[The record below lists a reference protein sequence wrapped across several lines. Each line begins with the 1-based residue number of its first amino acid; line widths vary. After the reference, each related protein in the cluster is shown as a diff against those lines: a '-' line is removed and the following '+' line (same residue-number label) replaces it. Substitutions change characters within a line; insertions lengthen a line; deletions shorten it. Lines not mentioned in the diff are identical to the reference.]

1 MDPLR
6 SLYAMGDDFSK
17 LRSPRPKA
25 TMSGVLGPAGA
36 STADVLSPAGAAAS
50 GASTSSSAVQSA
62 FQELVAKSPVPKVL
76 MERLRPASGASPFN
90 AGLSASMPPPPPP
103 ATASSPAASRAAIG
117 SRGEPSG
124 AQPNGAARLTTPGS
138 GGGRTAAALSALSAD
153 NCAPAAPVPAA
164 SGATSKD
171 AARNAGASGNAAAL
185 EPASATTAEAAASGS
200 RSAKPATHLKEWYLR
215 RLGRTEAGETLLA
228 VEGLRCDPHA
238 GASANK
244 PWHSTAIVV
253 RVSARDLRTSSGSQ
267 YVLDGPMRSSPPA
280 SAGLSPELIQAFAQ
294 GFPTDWR
301 DYLAPSRF
309 RKRSVGATA
318 VAPAS
323 LQAQRQDSEQQP
335 SPSAPQDKQPT
346 PPSTLQ
352 PMSMEGTQSS
362 AIKCNQDTS
371 VSMEGTPERR
381 SNPTSDA
388 AAFVSPILL
397 WFSWLC

>member
-138 GGGRTAAALSALSAD
+138 GGGRTPAAFSALSAD
-153 NCAPAAPVPAA
+153 NCAPAAPAPAA
-164 SGATSKD
+164 NGAMSTD
-171 AARNAGASGNAAAL
+171 AARSAGATGNAAAL
-185 EPASATTAEAAASGS
+185 EPASATTAEAAAPGS

-323 LQAQRQDSEQQP
+323 LQAQRQDSEQ
-335 SPSAPQDKQPT
+335 
-346 PPSTLQ
+346 
-352 PMSMEGTQSS
+352 
-362 AIKCNQDTS
+362 
-371 VSMEGTPERR
+371 
-381 SNPTSDA
+381 
-388 AAFVSPILL
+388 
-397 WFSWLC
+397 